1 VDAARFSPAHRDET
15 LREWL
20 LGDREVLVGYVG
32 RLAGDKRVHLLAHLA
47 DLPRVR
53 IVAVGDGPA
62 APSLRAL
69 IPSAALPGFLSG
81 QALSAAYASLDV
93 FVHTGADDTFGQCVQ
108 EAMAS
113 GVPVVAPAVGGPLDL
128 VRPGVTGLLYE
139 PDDTDDLRRRVG
151 ELVANPGLRAQYG
164 ANARETVL
172 SRSWASVCGEL
183 LGHYDTALAHHRRLE
198 DAVS

>member
-1 VDAARFSPAHRDET
+1 
-15 LREWL
+15 
-20 LGDREVLVGYVG
+20 
-32 RLAGDKRVHLLAHLA
+32 
-47 DLPRVR
+47 
-53 IVAVGDGPA
+53 
-62 APSLRAL
+62 
-69 IPSAALPGFLSG
+69 
-81 QALSAAYASLDV
+81 
-93 FVHTGADDTFGQCVQ
+93 
-108 EAMAS
+108 MAS

-151 ELVANPGLRAQYG
+151 ELVADPGLRAQYG